1 MVAAVVVT
9 KLRMVLGCVRRDAMV
24 EEGRR
29 GGGGGGGRERRGR
42 MINQDDASGGKG
54 SRDLRERPDCDCA
67 FYDCARWESLL
78 AALVGEDY

>member
-24 EEGRR
+24 GDGRR
-29 GGGGGGGRERRGR
+29 GGRERRGR
-42 MINQDDASGGKG
+42 MINQDDASGEKG

-67 FYDCARWESLL
+67 FCDCARWESLL